1 MRRVAALLAALPVLV
16 LAFASDATGRL
27 PVENIGQ
34 IPPKNRLFTF
44 GSCSDLL
51 SYAKQNAAPLV
62 TSYGVGDLVGV
73 PPPPVFSPPEVI
85 STPGGVGA
93 GTPGAAPP
101 APSTAISAAAQP
113 SGSTAPVASDYS
125 TTNVQEA
132 GVDEPDIVKTDGTH
146 IFAVAQGK
154 LHAID
159 ARAAGGPHLLD
170 RLQLQEGWSHE
181 LLLHGKVLLVLSRL
195 GEPIGTLPAGVRVD
209 SPDHAPQSTLAEVDV
224 SDPAAMRIVRTL
236 KLPGDYLSARLTG
249 ASARVVTTSSMPHD
263 LQLTAPSY
271 YGGQSDEAALARNR
285 DVVSSSGLAS
295 WVPSYELEDVATGR
309 STKRPLVQC
318 RSVRR
323 PVVFSGLGMLTVL
336 TLDLEKG
343 IQPVDADAILADGQ
357 IVYASPRSVY
367 VSTQRGTESDQVD
380 LGEIDPAALSTAIH
394 KFDSSKPG
402 ETEYRGSGKVEG
414 SLLNQWSLS
423 EHEGVLRV
431 ASTVPSG
438 WESEGESFVTTL
450 KEREGTLAELGRVG
464 GLGKGE
470 SIFGVRFM
478 GDVGYV
484 VTFRQTDPL
493 YTIDLSDPRRPRTLG
508 ELQMLGYSAY
518 LHPLDEAL
526 LLGLGQDARDD
537 GSRLGTQLSMF
548 DVSNLRRPTR
558 LYQRKVGSG
567 SSEAESDHHAFLYWG
582 PTRLAVVPVETPSFS
597 GAVGFKVSK
606 QRGIARIGAI
616 EHPKPPPL
624 PPPPP
629 PPVAPPGVSV
639 GSTGGLPSF
648 SVGSL
653 APFYPRTLIHRSLV
667 VGDAVLTL
675 SDIGL
680 KANDLRT
687 FADRGWIA
695 FE

>member
-1 MRRVAALLAALPVLV
+1 MGMRRVAALLVALPVLV
-16 LAFASDATGRL
+16 FVFASDATGRL

-34 IPPKNRLFTF
+34 IPPKNRLLPF

-62 TSYGVGDLVGV
+62 TSYGIGDLVGV
-73 PPPPVFSPPEVI
+73 PPASIFSPPVI
-85 STPGGVGA
+85 SVPGGVGA
-93 GTPGAAPP
+93 PGGVPP
-101 APSTAISAAAQP
+101 APPSATVVTAQAAGPTVA
-113 SGSTAPVASDYS
+113 AASDYS

-132 GVDEPDIVKTDGTH
+132 GVDEPDIVKTDGAH

-170 RLQLQEGWSHE
+170 RLQLPEGWSHE
-181 LLLHGKVLLVLSRL
+181 LLLHGKLLLVLSRL
-195 GEPIGTLPAGVRVD
+195 GGPIGPLPAGVRID
-209 SPDHAPQSTLAEVDV
+209 RPYHAPESTLTEVDV
-224 SDPAAMRIVRTL
+224 SDPAAMRIIRTL

-295 WVPSYELEDVATGR
+295 WVPSYELEDVATGQ

-336 TLDLEKG
+336 TLSLEKG
-343 IQPVDADAILADGQ
+343 LQSVDADAIVADGQ

-367 VSTQRGTESDQVD
+367 VATQRWTDSESMS
-380 LGEIDPAALSTAIH
+380 LGEVDPAALSTAIH
-394 KFDSSKPG
+394 KFASSKPA

-582 PTRLAVVPVETPSFS
+582 PTGLAVVPVETSSFS
-597 GAVGFKVSK
+597 GAIGFKVSK
-606 QRGIARIGAI
+606 QRGIERIGAI
-616 EHPKPPPL
+616 EHPKPPP
-624 PPPPP
+624 PPPP
-629 PPVAPPGVSV
+629 PPVASPTGAF
-639 GSTGGLPSF
+639 GSTVVVPAF
-648 SVGSL
+648 SGSSV
-653 APFYPRTLIHRSLV
+653 PFYPRTLIHRSLV
-667 VGDAVLTL
+667 VGEAVFTL
-675 SDIGL
+675 SDMGL

-687 FADRGWIA
+687 FADRGWVP
-695 FE
+695 FQ